1 MGAYL
6 ESAVLLGASIRKV
19 GGQITGVEHVA
30 FAGGVHVQNLLMSAR
45 ASVQWLVRSKVQEA
59 QCFIQKHQLPTKCA
73 APSDLDQVLDDP
85 RYI

>member
-1 MGAYL
+1 M
-6 ESAVLLGASIRKV
+6 

>member
-1 MGAYL
+1 M
-6 ESAVLLGASIRKV
+6 LLGASIQKV
-19 GGQITGVEHVA
+19 GGQITGVEHA

-45 ASVQWLVRSKVQEA
+45 ASVQWVVRSKVQEA
-59 QCFIQKHQLPTKCA
+59 QRFIQKHQLPTKCA